1 MKYQLSN
8 LKYHLPKFSLFLT
21 SNKITMKKYACLLV
35 FALFLNGC
43 DDGDLK
49 VDTIDFDD
57 PSITGQTCNPLT
69 NSLIYKIK
77 SQESLLIQLPDNT
90 LLNDATIKGT
100 PITYD
105 INNSTYRVV
114 YRAYNGAVT
123 TPNICGSIPPTTPSV
138 TEEWQALGGQIVI
151 NSVENEETN
160 TTDGSSKITGYTH
173 NIVFNNITFAKPS
186 GNQVEADFNFGDF
199 KTTYTS
205 PNVTFLNPLQQCPV
219 SRQIYNFT
227 TTSALTIDNIDK
239 DLIDNKETNGT
250 PRTGLIN
257 TTTNKVVLRTYI
269 NGTLTQ
275 AYFCGTTIPSAPAV
289 GEQWI
294 AANGVEGES
303 GIIQVTT
310 TKLLNVYTH
319 TIVLKNVK
327 LVKGNSSFKLATNYV
342 LGNLEVVTT
351 P

>member
-1 MKYQLSN
+1 
-8 LKYHLPKFSLFLT
+8 
-21 SNKITMKKYACLLV
+21 MKKYACLLV
-35 FALFLNGC
+35 FALLLNGC

-77 SQESLLIQLPDNT
+77 SQESLLIQLPENT
-90 LLNDATIKGT
+90 LQNDATVVGT
-100 PITYD
+100 PLTID
-105 INNSTYRVV
+105 INNTSYRVV
-114 YRAYNGAVT
+114 YRAYDGAVT
-123 TPNICGSIPPTTPSV
+123 TPNICGAIPPTTPNV

-151 NSVENEETN
+151 TSVENEEPN
-160 TTDGSSKITGYTH
+160 ATDGSSKITGYTH
-173 NIVFNNITFAKPS
+173 SIVFKNITFAKPA

-205 PNVTFLNPLQQCPV
+205 PTTTFLNPLQQCPT
-219 SRQIYNFT
+219 SKQIYNFS
-227 TTSALTIDNIDK
+227 TTSALTIDDINP
-239 DLIDNKETNGT
+239 DLLLNEETGAT

-257 TTTNKVVLRTYI
+257 EKKDNATINKVVLRTYI

-275 AYFCGTTIPSAPAV
+275 AYFCGTTIPSTPAV
-289 GEQWI
+289 SEQWL
-294 AANGVEGES
+294 AADGVANES

-310 TKLLNVYTH
+310 TKLANVYTH
-319 TIVLKNVK
+319 TIVLQNVK
-327 LVKGNSSFKLATNYV
+327 LVKGNSSFKLATNYT
-342 LGNLEVVTT
+342 LGSLDVVVA